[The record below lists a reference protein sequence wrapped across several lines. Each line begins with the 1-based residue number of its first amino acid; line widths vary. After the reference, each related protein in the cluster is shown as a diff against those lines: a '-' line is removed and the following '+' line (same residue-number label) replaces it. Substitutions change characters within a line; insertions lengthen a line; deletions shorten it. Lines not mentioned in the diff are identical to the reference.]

1 MIHIKELFR
10 LQNIHRLRLI
20 AGQDGLERTVTEAVL
35 FEYDPS
41 RVQLPDFYRGDLVV
55 TTLAYARGD
64 AKLVAHSLQALM
76 NQGIAGLMVKT
87 AYFSELPQAV
97 ITLANRLGTPVFL
110 FDDTYIEEVIL
121 QVTDLIRGKRHFAG
135 FEQDVDALMRG
146 DLIEEQTRERARRID
161 PLGQSSY
168 RIYAVSPKER
178 MVTLDDKL
186 YALMET
192 DADAAHRCTFIEWRR
207 MMLALCREED
217 GLSAQEALTRFGDLL
232 TRAGVDRQSV
242 VIGQSDLREARA
254 QMGASLC
261 EAVYAAR
268 AAKLCGKAEL
278 AAHEL
283 GLYAYLFPMSEN
295 PFVCDRCRRVLSSI
309 REYDAQNHTNLEQT
323 ALVYV
328 KENMEIAAAAKV
340 LFQHPNTVRYRLS
353 KIQRIIG
360 MEDDPLF
367 APMLSLTV
375 SLSRILAEGAGL
387 NGRNAWKRE

>member
-10 LQNIHRLRLI
+10 LQKIHRLRLI

-146 DLIEEQTRERARRID
+146 DLTEEQTRERARRID

-178 MVTLDDKL
+178 MIALDDKL

-295 PFVCDRCRRVLSSI
+295 PFVCDRCRRVLSAI

-375 SLSRILAEGAGL
+375 SLSRILAEGQV
-387 NGRNAWKRE
+387 

>member
-146 DLIEEQTRERARRID
+146 DLTEEQTRERARRID

-178 MVTLDDKL
+178 MITLDDKL

-217 GLSAQEALTRFGDLL
+217 GLSAQEALMRFGDLL
-232 TRAGVDRQSV
+232 TRAGVDRQFV

-295 PFVCDRCRRVLSSI
+295 PFVCDRCRRVLSAI

-375 SLSRILAEGAGL
+375 SLSRILAEGQV
-387 NGRNAWKRE
+387 

>member
-41 RVQLPDFYRGDLVV
+41 RGDLVV

-97 ITLANRLGTPVFL
+97 IMLANRLGTPVFL

-146 DLIEEQTRERARRID
+146 DLTEEQTRERARRID

-178 MVTLDDKL
+178 MITLDDKL

-192 DADAAHRCTFIEWRR
+192 NADAAHRCTFIEWRR

-295 PFVCDRCRRVLSSI
+295 PFVCDRCRRVLSAI

-375 SLSRILAEGAGL
+375 SLSRILAEGQV
-387 NGRNAWKRE
+387 

>member
-20 AGQDGLERTVTEAVL
+20 AGQDGLERTVREAVL

-135 FEQDVDALMRG
+135 YEQDVDALMRG
-146 DLIEEQTRERARRID
+146 DLTEEQTRERARRID

-178 MVTLDDKL
+178 MITLDDKL

-295 PFVCDRCRRVLSSI
+295 PFVCDRCRRVLSAI

-375 SLSRILAEGAGL
+375 SLSRILAEGQV
-387 NGRNAWKRE
+387 

>member
-41 RVQLPDFYRGDLVV
+41 SVQLPDFYRGDLVV

-146 DLIEEQTRERARRID
+146 DLTEEQTRERARRID

-178 MVTLDDKL
+178 MIALDDKL

-254 QMGASLC
+254 DGRVPLRSGVCRAGGETVRKGGAGCARAGALCLSVPDERKSLC
-261 EAVYAAR
+261 LR
-268 AAKLCGKAEL
+268 
-278 AAHEL
+278 
-283 GLYAYLFPMSEN
+283 PM
-295 PFVCDRCRRVLSSI
+295 PAGAFR
-309 REYDAQNHTNLEQT
+309 
-323 ALVYV
+323 
-328 KENMEIAAAAKV
+328 
-340 LFQHPNTVRYRLS
+340 HP
-353 KIQRIIG
+353 RI
-360 MEDDPLF
+360 
-367 APMLSLTV
+367 
-375 SLSRILAEGAGL
+375 
-387 NGRNAWKRE
+387 

>member
-146 DLIEEQTRERARRID
+146 DLTEEQTRERARRID

-178 MVTLDDKL
+178 MITLDDKL

-295 PFVCDRCRRVLSSI
+295 PFVCDRCRRVLSAI

-328 KENMEIAAAAKV
+328 KENMEIAAAAKL

-375 SLSRILAEGAGL
+375 SLSRILAEGQV
-387 NGRNAWKRE
+387 

>member
-146 DLIEEQTRERARRID
+146 DLTEEQTRERARRID

-178 MVTLDDKL
+178 MITLDDKL

-283 GLYAYLFPMSEN
+283 GLYAYLFPMSDN
-295 PFVCDRCRRVLSSI
+295 PFVCDRCRRVLSAI

-375 SLSRILAEGAGL
+375 SLSRILAEGQV
-387 NGRNAWKRE
+387 

>member
-10 LQNIHRLRLI
+10 LQNIHHLRLI
-20 AGQDGLERTVTEAVL
+20 AGQDGLGRTVTAAVL

-64 AKLVAHSLQALM
+64 ALLVAHSLQALM

-87 AYFSELPQAV
+87 AYFSELPQSVLA
-97 ITLANRLGTPVFL
+97 LANRLGTPVFL

-146 DLIEEQTRERARRID
+146 DLTEEQTRERVRRID
-161 PLGQSSY
+161 PIGQRGY
-168 RIYAVSPKER
+168 RFYAIAPKER
-178 MVTLDDKL
+178 MISLDDKI
-186 YALMET
+186 YALLEKDT
-192 DADAAHRCTFIEWRR
+192 DTAHRCTFIEWRR
-207 MMLALCREED
+207 MMLALCREEE
-217 GLSAQEALTRFGDLL
+217 GLNAEEALARFDDLL
-232 TRAGVDRQSV
+232 TRAEIDRQAV
-242 VIGQSDLREARA
+242 AIGQSDLREDRM

-268 AAKLCGKAEL
+268 AAKLCGKA
-278 AAHEL
+278 AQTAHEL

-295 PFVCDRCRRVLSSI
+295 PFVCDRCRRVLSAI

-328 KENMEIAAAAKV
+328 KENMEIAAAAKA

-353 KIQRIIG
+353 KIQRIMG

-375 SLSRILAEGAGL
+375 SLSRILAEGQM
-387 NGRNAWKRE
+387 

>member
-1 MIHIKELFR
+1 
-10 LQNIHRLRLI
+10 
-20 AGQDGLERTVTEAVL
+20 
-35 FEYDPS
+35 
-41 RVQLPDFYRGDLVV
+41 
-55 TTLAYARGD
+55 
-64 AKLVAHSLQALM
+64 
-76 NQGIAGLMVKT
+76 
-87 AYFSELPQAV
+87 
-97 ITLANRLGTPVFL
+97 
-110 FDDTYIEEVIL
+110 
-121 QVTDLIRGKRHFAG
+121 
-135 FEQDVDALMRG
+135 
-146 DLIEEQTRERARRID
+146 
-161 PLGQSSY
+161 
-168 RIYAVSPKER
+168 
-178 MVTLDDKL
+178 
-186 YALMET
+186 
-192 DADAAHRCTFIEWRR
+192 

-217 GLSAQEALTRFGDLL
+217 GLSAQEALRVWRSL

-242 VIGQSDLREARA
+242 VIGQMIQGRAHRWKPAR
-254 QMGASLC
+254 
-261 EAVYAAR
+261 VYAAR

-295 PFVCDRCRRVLSSI
+295 PFVCDRCRRVLSAI

-375 SLSRILAEGAGL
+375 SLSRILAEGQV
-387 NGRNAWKRE
+387 

>member
-146 DLIEEQTRERARRID
+146 DLTEEQTRERARRID

-178 MVTLDDKL
+178 MITLDDKL

-217 GLSAQEALTRFGDLL
+217 GLSAQEALMRFGDLL
-232 TRAGVDRQSV
+232 TRAGVDRRSV

-295 PFVCDRCRRVLSSI
+295 PFVCDRCRRVLSAI

-375 SLSRILAEGAGL
+375 SLSRILAEGQV
-387 NGRNAWKRE
+387 

>member
-87 AYFSELPQAV
+87 AYFNELPQAV

-146 DLIEEQTRERARRID
+146 DLTEEQTRERARRID

-168 RIYAVSPKER
+168 RIYAVNPKER
-178 MVTLDDKL
+178 MITLDDKL

-268 AAKLCGKAEL
+268 TAKLCGKAEL

-295 PFVCDRCRRVLSSI
+295 PFVCDRCRRVLSAI

-375 SLSRILAEGAGL
+375 SLSRILAEGQV
-387 NGRNAWKRE
+387 

>member
-87 AYFSELPQAV
+87 AYLSELPQAV

-146 DLIEEQTRERARRID
+146 DLTEEQTRERARRID

-178 MVTLDDKL
+178 MITLDDKL

-295 PFVCDRCRRVLSSI
+295 PFVCDRCRRVLSAI

-375 SLSRILAEGAGL
+375 SLSRILAEGQV
-387 NGRNAWKRE
+387 

>member
-146 DLIEEQTRERARRID
+146 DLTEEQTRERARRID

-178 MVTLDDKL
+178 MITLDDKL
-186 YALMET
+186 YALIET

-295 PFVCDRCRRVLSSI
+295 PFVCDRCRRVLSAI

-375 SLSRILAEGAGL
+375 SLSRILAEGQV
-387 NGRNAWKRE
+387 

>member
-146 DLIEEQTRERARRID
+146 DLTEEQTRERARRID

-178 MVTLDDKL
+178 MITLDDKL

-232 TRAGVDRQSV
+232 TRAGVNRQSV

-254 QMGASLC
+254 QVGASLC

-295 PFVCDRCRRVLSSI
+295 PFVCDRCRRVLSAI

-375 SLSRILAEGAGL
+375 SLSRILAEGQV
-387 NGRNAWKRE
+387 

>member
-20 AGQDGLERTVTEAVL
+20 AGQDGLERTVTESVL

-146 DLIEEQTRERARRID
+146 DLTEEQTRERARRID

-178 MVTLDDKL
+178 MIALDDKL

-295 PFVCDRCRRVLSSI
+295 PFVCDRCRRVLSAI

-375 SLSRILAEGAGL
+375 SLSRILAEGQV
-387 NGRNAWKRE
+387 

>member
-146 DLIEEQTRERARRID
+146 DLTEEQTRERARRID

-178 MVTLDDKL
+178 MITLDDKL

-295 PFVCDRCRRVLSSI
+295 PFVCDRCRRVLSAI

-367 APMLSLTV
+367 APMLSLKV
-375 SLSRILAEGAGL
+375 SLSRILAEGQV
-387 NGRNAWKRE
+387 

>member
-146 DLIEEQTRERARRID
+146 DLTEEQTRERARRID

-178 MVTLDDKL
+178 MITLDDKL

-295 PFVCDRCRRVLSSI
+295 PFVCDRCRRVLSAI

-323 ALVYV
+323 AWVYV

-375 SLSRILAEGAGL
+375 SLSRILAEGQV
-387 NGRNAWKRE
+387 

>member
-97 ITLANRLGTPVFL
+97 ITLANRLGTSVFL

-146 DLIEEQTRERARRID
+146 DLTEEQTRERARRID

-178 MVTLDDKL
+178 MITLDDKL

-295 PFVCDRCRRVLSSI
+295 PFVCDRCRRVLSAI

-375 SLSRILAEGAGL
+375 SLSRILAEGQV
-387 NGRNAWKRE
+387 

>member
-146 DLIEEQTRERARRID
+146 DLTEEQTRERARRID
-161 PLGQSSY
+161 PLGQSSC

-178 MVTLDDKL
+178 MITLDDKL

-217 GLSAQEALTRFGDLL
+217 GLSAQEALARFGDLL

-295 PFVCDRCRRVLSSI
+295 PFVCDRCRRVLSAI

-375 SLSRILAEGAGL
+375 SLSRILAEGQV
-387 NGRNAWKRE
+387 

>member
-146 DLIEEQTRERARRID
+146 DLTEEQTRERARRID
-161 PLGQSSY
+161 PLEQSSY

-178 MVTLDDKL
+178 MITLDDKL

-217 GLSAQEALTRFGDLL
+217 GLFAQEALTRFGDLL

-295 PFVCDRCRRVLSSI
+295 PFVCDRCRRVLSAI

-375 SLSRILAEGAGL
+375 SLSRILAEGQV
-387 NGRNAWKRE
+387 

>member
-146 DLIEEQTRERARRID
+146 DLTEEQTRERARRID

-178 MVTLDDKL
+178 MIALDDKL

-295 PFVCDRCRRVLSSI
+295 PFVCDRCRRVLSAI
-309 REYDAQNHTNLEQT
+309 REYDTQNHTNLEQT

-375 SLSRILAEGAGL
+375 SLSRILAEGQV
-387 NGRNAWKRE
+387 

>member
-20 AGQDGLERTVTEAVL
+20 AGQNGLERTVTEAVL

-146 DLIEEQTRERARRID
+146 DLTEEQTRERARRID

-178 MVTLDDKL
+178 MITLDDKL

-268 AAKLCGKAEL
+268 TAKLCGKVEL

-295 PFVCDRCRRVLSSI
+295 PFVCDRCRRVLSAI

-375 SLSRILAEGAGL
+375 SLSRILAEGQV
-387 NGRNAWKRE
+387 

>member
-146 DLIEEQTRERARRID
+146 DLTEEQTRERARRID
-161 PLGQSSY
+161 PLGQSNY

-178 MVTLDDKL
+178 MITLDDKL

-295 PFVCDRCRRVLSSI
+295 PFVCDRCRRVLSAI

-375 SLSRILAEGAGL
+375 SLSRILAEGQV
-387 NGRNAWKRE
+387 

>member
-146 DLIEEQTRERARRID
+146 DLTEEQTRERARRID

-178 MVTLDDKL
+178 MITLDDKL

-295 PFVCDRCRRVLSSI
+295 PFVCDRCRRVLSAI

-323 ALVYV
+323 VLVYV

-375 SLSRILAEGAGL
+375 SLSRILAEGQV
-387 NGRNAWKRE
+387 

>member
-146 DLIEEQTRERARRID
+146 DLTEEQTRERARRID

-178 MVTLDDKL
+178 IITLDDKL

-295 PFVCDRCRRVLSSI
+295 PFVCDRCRRVLSAI

-367 APMLSLTV
+367 ASMLSLTV
-375 SLSRILAEGAGL
+375 SLSRILAEGQV
-387 NGRNAWKRE
+387 

>member
-146 DLIEEQTRERARRID
+146 DLTEEQTRERARRID

-178 MVTLDDKL
+178 MITLDDKL

-278 AAHEL
+278 AAREL

-295 PFVCDRCRRVLSSI
+295 PFVCDRCRRVLSAI

-328 KENMEIAAAAKV
+328 KEDMEIAAAAKV

-375 SLSRILAEGAGL
+375 SLSRILAEGQV
-387 NGRNAWKRE
+387 

>member
-1 MIHIKELFR
+1 MIHMKELFR
-10 LQNIHRLRLI
+10 LQDIHHLRLI

-64 AKLVAHSLQALM
+64 AQLVAHSLQALM

-87 AYFSELPQAV
+87 AYFSDLPQPV
-97 ITLANRLGTPVFL
+97 IALANRLGTPVFL

-146 DLIEEQTRERARRID
+146 DLTEEQTRERARRID
-161 PLGQSSY
+161 PMGQKSY
-168 RIYAVSPKER
+168 RLYAVAPRER
-178 MVTLDDKL
+178 VVSLDDKL
-186 YALMET
+186 YALLEK

-217 GLSAQEALTRFGDLL
+217 ELSAEEALTRFDDLL
-232 TRAGVDRQSV
+232 TRAGIDRQAV
-242 VIGQSDLREARA
+242 VVGQSDLREDRM

-268 AAKLCGKAEL
+268 AAKLCGKAAL

-295 PFVCDRCRRVLSSI
+295 AFVCDRCRRVLSAI

-375 SLSRILAEGAGL
+375 SLSRILAEGQV
-387 NGRNAWKRE
+387 

>member
-146 DLIEEQTRERARRID
+146 DLTEEQTRERARRID

-178 MVTLDDKL
+178 MITLDDKL

-242 VIGQSDLREARA
+242 VIGQGDLREARA

-295 PFVCDRCRRVLSSI
+295 PFVCDRCRRVLSAI

-375 SLSRILAEGAGL
+375 SLSRILAEGQV
-387 NGRNAWKRE
+387 

>member
-295 PFVCDRCRRVLSSI
+295 PFVCDRCRRVLSAI

-375 SLSRILAEGAGL
+375 SLSRILAEGQV
-387 NGRNAWKRE
+387 

>member
-20 AGQDGLERTVTEAVL
+20 AGQDELERTVTEAVL

-146 DLIEEQTRERARRID
+146 DLTEEQTRERARRID

-178 MVTLDDKL
+178 MITLDDKL

-295 PFVCDRCRRVLSSI
+295 PFVCDRCRRVLSAI

-375 SLSRILAEGAGL
+375 SLSRILAEGQV
-387 NGRNAWKRE
+387 

>member
-146 DLIEEQTRERARRID
+146 DLTEEQTRERARRID

-178 MVTLDDKL
+178 MITLDDKL

-207 MMLALCREED
+207 MMLALCREEE

-232 TRAGVDRQSV
+232 TRAGVNRQSV

-295 PFVCDRCRRVLSSI
+295 PFVCDRCRRVLSAI

-375 SLSRILAEGAGL
+375 SLSRILAEGQV
-387 NGRNAWKRE
+387 

>member
-146 DLIEEQTRERARRID
+146 DLTEEQTRERARRID

-178 MVTLDDKL
+178 MITLDDKL

-295 PFVCDRCRRVLSSI
+295 PFVCDRCRRVLSAI

-375 SLSRILAEGAGL
+375 SLSRILAEGQV
-387 NGRNAWKRE
+387 

>member
-135 FEQDVDALMRG
+135 YEQDVDALMRG
-146 DLIEEQTRERARRID
+146 DLTEEQTRERARRID

-178 MVTLDDKL
+178 MITLDDKL

-217 GLSAQEALTRFGDLL
+217 GLSAQEALMRFGDLL

-295 PFVCDRCRRVLSSI
+295 PFVCDRCRRVLSAI

-375 SLSRILAEGAGL
+375 SLSRILAEGQV
-387 NGRNAWKRE
+387 